1 MKTIIL
7 VRHAKSSWED
17 FNLPDFDRPL
27 NDRGRRDA
35 PVMAGRLKERGVL
48 PDLLVSSTAKRAHK
62 TAKLF
67 AEALGIDKDVILLKD
82 ELYLAEPDAFEE
94 IIATLDDRNS
104 CVAIYAHNPGIT
116 AFANRARVA
125 DIDDMPT
132 CSMFAY
138 TADAGSWADVA
149 KAAKKFL
156 FFETPKHPAA

>member
-17 FNLPDFDRPL
+17 FKVPDFDRPL

-35 PVMAGRLKERGVL
+35 PVMAERLKGRGVL
-48 PDLLVSSTAKRAHK
+48 PALLVSSTAKRAQK

-67 AEALGIDKDVILLKD
+67 AEVLGFEKEAILLKD
-82 ELYLAEPDAFEE
+82 ELYLAEPDAFETV
-94 IIATLDDRNS
+94 IAGLDDRYS
-104 CVAIYAHNPGIT
+104 SVAIYAHNPGIT

-132 CSMFAY
+132 CAMFAY
-138 TADAGSWADVA
+138 TADAGTWAEVA
-149 KAAKKFL
+149 KAPKKFL
-156 FFETPKHPAA
+156 FFETPKHPAS